1 MSASPPNPPH
11 QLPQSSND
19 ATLDDRRERLLTRE
33 ELEALIDFF
42 MLLDAWDKKKK
53 IA

>member
-11 QLPQSSND
+11 ELPQNSND
-19 ATLDDRRERLLTRE
+19 TTLDDTHERLLTRE

-42 MLLDAWDKKKK
+42 MLLDTWDKKKK